1 MRKIW
6 DEADVMK
13 EKFFCKRKEVEKGR
27 RTVKESYI
35 MRDLIYSM
43 RRKCF
48 DIDINSI
55 SRSEDTS

>member
-1 MRKIW
+1 MKQTF
-6 DEADVMK
+6 MK
-13 EKFFCKRKEVEKGR
+13 EKIFCKRKEVEKGR
-27 RTVKESYI
+27 RTVKESYV